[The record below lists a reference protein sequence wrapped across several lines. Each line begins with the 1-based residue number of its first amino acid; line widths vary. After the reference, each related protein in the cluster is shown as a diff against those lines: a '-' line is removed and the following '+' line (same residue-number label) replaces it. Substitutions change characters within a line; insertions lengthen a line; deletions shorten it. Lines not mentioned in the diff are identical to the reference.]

1 VGGGI
6 IALALLG
13 LFGYYAWRGPIGL
26 HGKPTGRLIQR
37 FSDLD
42 RAVHW
47 TIAISFVL
55 LALSGL
61 IITFGK
67 YVLLPVFGYTL
78 FSWLAILAKN
88 LHNFV
93 APVFFVSLPVFIVL
107 FIRDNLPKMYDFQWI
122 KVFGGMLSKSGARC
136 RRGASTPARKA
147 LFWGPGV
154 LFQRRA
160 VPVGGG
166 AALPE
171 FRAGT
176 RHDAERQRGARG
188 LRPARDRMACF
199 HIYLGTI
206 GMKGA
211 YDAMRTG
218 YVDEPG
224 RRSTTRSGT
233 RK

>member
-1 VGGGI
+1 MARTCNMRALVRFMWAFLAVLLAQPAFAAEDSAKQQAERQLAQPLNNAPIWREVRKGDNPYQTTQVQGIETNVLVQSGGQTWRQLRPVISLVGGGI

-93 APVFFVSLPVFIVL
+93 APVFFVSLPVF
-107 FIRDNLPKMYDFQWI
+107 
-122 KVFGGMLSKSGARC
+122 
-136 RRGASTPARKA
+136 
-147 LFWGPGV
+147 
-154 LFQRRA
+154 
-160 VPVGGG
+160 
-166 AALPE
+166 
-171 FRAGT
+171 
-176 RHDAERQRGARG
+176 
-188 LRPARDRMACF
+188 
-199 HIYLGTI
+199 
-206 GMKGA
+206 
-211 YDAMRTG
+211 
-218 YVDEPG
+218 
-224 RRSTTRSGT
+224 
-233 RK
+233 